1 MDSICLCSNK
11 WCSCINI
18 TRTAFLATLE
28 VATYFLPQCCGNKI
42 CWALGVISGKRRQR
56 GGGSM
61 TAAKWCWHHHRSSM
75 MAAAWQWRQHDSG
88 AIMSVLDIEV
98 QRVRVKLE
106 GNALIDLWRHVVF
119 FQKKKSKSCSIF
131 SHLYKTSTLEKL
143 EWTCWEYL
151 SFLLLYTFYSYISW

>member
-75 MAAAWQWRQHDSG
+75 MAAAWRWRQHDSG

-98 QRVRVKLE
+98 HQVRVKKELPSTVTCNYKSILWLQVGE
-106 GNALIDLWRHVVF
+106 AHHPWARNAVICWVLRCEDADMVLNEYHRRGDL
-119 FQKKKSKSCSIF
+119 
-131 SHLYKTSTLEKL
+131 
-143 EWTCWEYL
+143 
-151 SFLLLYTFYSYISW
+151 